1 MWSINIAKIR
11 HAAARQQASS
21 VIKGLPRYVSS
32 IPTPANQAPDKSDVV
47 IIGGGVVG
55 TSIAYHL
62 AKYGAK
68 NVVLLEK
75 TELTAGSTW
84 HAAGLVTYFNPG
96 INLKKF
102 HNYSLNLYKTLED
115 ETGQSVGLHT
125 PGSIR
130 ICTTP
135 ARMDEAKY
143 QQARQ
148 NWHEA
153 FQAIITPEEIAEK
166 HPLLNMDGILGGV
179 YTTGDG
185 HIDPYSVTMALAQGA
200 RQHGAFICQYLPALK
215 LNEKADGTWD
225 VTTSKGTIHAK
236 TIVNCTGFWGR
247 ELLQSV
253 GVDLP
258 LVSIEHQYV
267 ITNSIP
273 EVKSLSQELP
283 VIRDLEH
290 SYYLRQ
296 ERTGMLVGP
305 YEAANLMKV
314 RLDWQADGVP
324 AGFGKELFPPDV
336 DRILPHLEAAMERMP
351 VLAEAGIQNVTCGP
365 IAYAPDAYPL
375 VGPLPHRKLRSVFI
389 ANGMSY
395 GIAHGGGCGDYIA
408 RWVLDGE
415 PPYDLTE
422 IDPARYGKWTTPEYT
437 AAKARE
443 SYGDNN
449 LITHPIVDK
458 KAARPTYRITPI
470 HEKLAKDGAQFGHH
484 SGWEVPHWFAK
495 APAEVGHEPS
505 FYRSNSFEPVR
516 RECQIIME
524 KVGITDLSSFATYE
538 VSGASARDF
547 LEYVGSNTIPA
558 TGKISICHLCTPKG
572 KVMGELTITAI
583 DENQFYVVTG
593 AGSELHDLRW
603 LDEHSVGFPDVKIE
617 NTSDET
623 GVLGLAG
630 PHAAQVLGAVTNG
643 DSFPF
648 MKYKTATINGIDV
661 RVLGLS
667 FTGEAGFELH
677 LPLKDLDKVY
687 HAVWAAGKPFGIEN
701 VGSFAVNSL
710 RLEKGFRVWG
720 REMNKDTTPL
730 QAGFHRFVKANK
742 PVPFI
747 GQAALQAELAN
758 GSTKTLV
765 FLHVHTDQPAP
776 GHKPLD
782 AWGNEAVWH
791 NGSVVGYTTSGDY
804 GHIVKKSIAFAY
816 VPPSLAKEGET
827 VQVELIGHK
836 YDATV
841 HLQPFMDTQPTRV
854 RKAAKKAAA
863 T

>member
-1 MWSINIAKIR
+1 MWRSPLKTRQRIATLSR
-11 HAAARQQASS
+11 GSFPQQLTRSMAST
-21 VIKGLPRYVSS
+21 VD
-32 IPTPANQAPDKSDVV
+32 APDSSDAV

-102 HNYSLNLYKTLED
+102 HNHSLNLYKTLEA
-115 ETGQSVGLHT
+115 ETGQSVGLHA

-143 QQARQ
+143 QQSRQ

-153 FQAIITPEEIAEK
+153 FQALITPDEIAAK

-200 RQHGAFICQYLPALK
+200 RQHGAHICQHTPALG
-215 LNEKADGTWD
+215 LEEKPDGTWL
-225 VTTSKGTIHAK
+225 VTSSKGTIHAK

-273 EVKSLSQELP
+273 EVVKLPTELP
-283 VIRDLEH
+283 VIRDLEA

-305 YEAANLMKV
+305 YEAGEHMKV
-314 RLDWQADGVP
+314 RLDWQATGVP
-324 AGFGKELFPPDV
+324 PDFGKELFAPDV
-336 DRILPHLEAAMERMP
+336 DRILPHLEAAMARMP
-351 VLAEAGIQNVTCGP
+351 VLEDAGIQNVTCGP
-365 IAYAPDAYPL
+365 ICYAPDAMPL
-375 VGPLPHRKLRSVFI
+375 VGPLPHRRLRNVFI

-395 GIAHGGGCGDYIA
+395 GIAHGGGCGDYVA
-408 RWVLDGE
+408 RWILDGE
-415 PPYDLTE
+415 PPYDLSE
-422 IDPARYGKWTTPEYT
+422 IDPARYGKWTTPAFT
-437 AAKARE
+437 ATKARE

-449 LITHPIVDK
+449 LITHPILDK
-458 KAARPTYRITPI
+458 KAARPSSRVTPLYKTLK
-470 HEKLAKDGAQFGHH
+470 EAGAQFGFH

-495 APAEVGHEPS
+495 NDREIGHQPS
-505 FYRSNSFEPVR
+505 FFRTNSFEPVK
-516 RECQIIME
+516 RECRAVME
-524 KVGITDLSSFATYE
+524 AVGITDLSSFATYE
-538 VSGASARDF
+538 ISGVQAREF
-547 LEYVGSNTIPA
+547 LEHVCANAIPKTSQIRIA
-558 TGKISICHLCTPKG
+558 HLCTPKG
-572 KVMGELTITAI
+572 KVMGELTITPI
-583 DENQFYVVTG
+583 DDNTFYVVTG

-603 LDEHSVGFPDVKIE
+603 LDAHADAFPSVTMT

-623 GVLGLAG
+623 AVIGLAG
-630 PHAAQVLGAVTNG
+630 PNAASVLEAVTG
-643 DSFPF
+643 GSPCPF
-648 MKYKTATINGIDV
+648 MKYEPTRIKGIDV

-667 FTGEAGFELH
+667 FTGEAGYELH
-677 LPLKDLDKVY
+677 FPLKDVAEVY
-687 HAVWAAGKPFGIEN
+687 NALWEAGQRHGIEN
-701 VGSFAVNSL
+701 VGSFAVNSM

-720 REMNKDTTPL
+720 FEMNKDTTPL
-730 QAGFHRFVKANK
+730 QAGLHRFVKLNK
-742 PVPFI
+742 ATPFI
-747 GQAALQAELAN
+747 GQTALQTEAEQ
-758 GSTKTLV
+758 GSTKSLV
-765 FLHVHTDQPAP
+765 MLHLHTDKPAP
-776 GHKPLD
+776 GHQPLD

-791 NGSVVGYTTSGDY
+791 NGSVVGNTTSGGY
-804 GHIVKKSIAFAY
+804 GYAVQKSISFAY
-816 VPPSLAKEGET
+816 VPPSLANEGQR
-827 VQVELIGHK
+827 VQVELVGHQ

-841 HLQPFMDTQPTRV
+841 HLEPFMDTQPTRV
-854 RKAAKKAAA
+854 KKAKKAAIAA
-863 T
+863 TA